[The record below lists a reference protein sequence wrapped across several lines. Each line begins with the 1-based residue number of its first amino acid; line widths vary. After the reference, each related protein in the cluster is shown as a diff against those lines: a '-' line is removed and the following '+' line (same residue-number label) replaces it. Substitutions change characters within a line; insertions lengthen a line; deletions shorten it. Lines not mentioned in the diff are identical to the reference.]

1 MTNLKQI
8 SIKQTI
14 YKTKDNQFHEYNHYI
29 CINYV
34 RNTDDNRYKKAISSI
49 VKNEESI
56 PNSGNSTTLHKI
68 RRMKKITRQ
77 NRKNKIRKLSEQ
89 LNQILEQL
97 NAVNLFEICIIDT
110 YIMIIFVELIVLCL
124 VYCLFNTYLFKIG
137 HTCTYYKHC
146 AHIGL
151 YFTVYQIYNVPYW
164 YVA

>member
-1 MTNLKQI
+1 
-8 SIKQTI
+8 
-14 YKTKDNQFHEYNHYI
+14 
-29 CINYV
+29 
-34 RNTDDNRYKKAISSI
+34 
-49 VKNEESI
+49 
-56 PNSGNSTTLHKI
+56 
-68 RRMKKITRQ
+68 MKKITRQ

-146 AHIGL
+146 AL
-151 YFTVYQIYNVPYW
+151 YCWLSDFLPLFPTFPGNILNKSIYLRKRLRNVPVGDIIYLI
-164 YVA
+164 YCEI